1 MPRRKQNGTGVA
13 SDIKNF
19 IVNNRLISRGL
30 GLVPHPAGQVASAI
44 ASQLG
49 LGRKRRRRR
58 VATRSVLVPSVR
70 RVRAPR
76 RRAIMTGRG
85 IFSDLGGGL
94 GSALGGLGGGLGS
107 AFHGLFGGSRQAIHM

>member
-19 IVNNRLISRGL
+19 IVRNRLISRGL
-30 GLVPHPAGQVASAI
+30 GLVPGPVGAVGSTI

-58 VATRSVLVPSVR
+58 VTTSVLVPSVR
-70 RVRAPR
+70 RVRVPK

-85 IFSDLGGGL
+85 IFSDLGNGV
-94 GSALGGLGGGLGS
+94 GSVFGGLGGGLGS